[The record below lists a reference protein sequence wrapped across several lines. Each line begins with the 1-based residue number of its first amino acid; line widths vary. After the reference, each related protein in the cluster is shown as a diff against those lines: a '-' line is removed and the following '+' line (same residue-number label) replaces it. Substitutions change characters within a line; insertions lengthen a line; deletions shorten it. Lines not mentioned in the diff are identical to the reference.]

1 MTYLLD
7 TSAFLSLMEREDQ
20 SIREIVRSVERR
32 LPRSMGVIG
41 ELIHGREV
49 DPTNLER
56 RATVE
61 MYQELTEWTSGHPS
75 VFLAARYGEISA
87 VASKE
92 KLKIGQNDRWIIAE
106 AADLGANLIT
116 FDQVQAQVARKCIAR
131 GRSSFGVRLLG
142 GEG

>member
-1 MTYLLD
+1 
-7 TSAFLSLMEREDQ
+7 
-20 SIREIVRSVERR
+20 
-32 LPRSMGVIG
+32 
-41 ELIHGREV
+41 
-49 DPTNLER
+49 
-56 RATVE
+56 
-61 MYQELTEWTSGHPS
+61 

-116 FDQVQAQVARKCIAR
+116 FDQVQAQLARECIAR
-131 GRSSFGVRLLG
+131 VRASFAVRLLG